1 MKLSGKVW
9 VFGEN
14 IDTDLIISG
23 KYLTTRDPD
32 KMSSHVFEAVRPE
45 FSTKVH
51 RGDVIVAGRNFG
63 SGSSR
68 EEAPVVLKRL
78 GISIIIARSFARL
91 FFRNAINIGLP
102 VLECKD
108 YARIA
113 DGDIVEADLEAGA
126 VKNLTKG
133 EIFTAY
139 KIPQFLSNIL
149 EAGGALEAYRRRHGK
164 PLLS

>member
-1 MKLSGKVW
+1 MSGRAW
-9 VFGEN
+9 VFGDN
-14 IDTDLIISG
+14 IDTDIIISG

-51 RGDVIVAGRNFG
+51 RGDIIIAGRNFG

-78 GISIIIARSFARL
+78 GISMIIARSFARL
-91 FFRNAINIGLP
+91 FFRNAINVGLP

-108 YARIA
+108 YAGII
-113 DGDIVEADLEAGA
+113 DGDTVESDLEKGT
-126 VKNLTKG
+126 VRNLTRGDTFTGTKMPPFLL
-133 EIFTAY
+133 EIL
-139 KIPQFLSNIL
+139 K
-149 EAGGALEAYRRRHGK
+149 AGGALEAYRRRRGES
-164 PLLS
+164 LLS

>member
-1 MKLSGKVW
+1 MAK
-9 VFGEN
+9 
-14 IDTDLIISG
+14 
-23 KYLTTRDPD
+23 
-32 KMSSHVFEAVRPE
+32 HVFEAARPE
-45 FSTKVH
+45 FPSGVRK
-51 RGDVIVAGRNFG
+51 GDVIVAGKNFG

-68 EEAPVVLKRL
+68 EEAPVVIKRV
-78 GISIIIARSFARL
+78 GISIVIARSFARL

-108 YARIA
+108 YARIV

-126 VKNLTKG
+126 GKNLTKR

-149 EAGGALEAYRRRHGK
+149 EAGGALEAYRRGQWK
-164 PLLS
+164 TLTSLNILPFQKCVLSRTFFPQPP

>member
-1 MKLSGKVW
+1 M
-9 VFGEN
+9 FGDN

-23 KYLTTRDPD
+23 KYLTSRDLD

-45 FSTKVH
+45 FPTKVQ
-51 RGDVIVAGRNFG
+51 RGDIIIAGKNFG

-91 FFRNAINIGLP
+91 FFRNAINVGLP

-108 YARIA
+108 YVGIV
-113 DGDIVEADLEAGA
+113 DGDTVEADLETGT
-126 VKNLTKG
+126 VENLTRGDMFTGAKMPPFLLDILKG
-133 EIFTAY
+133 
-139 KIPQFLSNIL
+139 
-149 EAGGALEAYRRRHGK
+149 GGALEAYRRRRGESL
-164 PLLS
+164 PS